1 MRLLLFFICLIN
13 CFPAIYVGR
22 WVGGE
27 EKSFHI
33 LRRKIKR
40 SWLDLVAAFFKNT
53 VREHEGNDICYYT
66 ANRVSMWRVW
76 FSLDLLRFRKYD

>member
-1 MRLLLFFICLIN
+1 MRLFLFFICLIN

-22 WVGGE
+22 WVGGGKEFSYFE
-27 EKSFHI
+27 EKNKVELAGFGCS
-33 LRRKIKR
+33 
-40 SWLDLVAAFFKNT
+40 FFKNT

-76 FSLDLLRFRKYD
+76 FSLDLLRFSKYD